1 LNLKARNAVCSGLA
15 GAKLLG
21 EMKRR
26 TREMGVVTTKDVSLP
41 MPRTLAIET
50 VETPLGP
57 LLLVADSEGVLR
69 AAEFADCE
77 ARMRRL
83 LDRQLGHAGY
93 ELRPGPVPNTI
104 KAALAAYFAGD
115 LMAIERIPV
124 NTGGTAFQN
133 AVWSA
138 LRAIASGR
146 TVTYSQLAHTLGK
159 PRSARAVGHANG
171 ANPVCIV
178 VPCHRL
184 VGADGALTGYGG
196 GVERKRWLLNHEAAT
211 PLR

>member
-1 LNLKARNAVCSGLA
+1 MARI
-15 GAKLLG
+15 
-21 EMKRR
+21 R
-26 TREMGVVTTKDVSLP
+26 TKDVNRP
-41 MPRTLAIET
+41 MLLTFAIEA

-57 LLLVADSEGVLR
+57 LLLVADGERVLR

-93 ELRPGPVPNTI
+93 ELRPGPVPDRI

-115 LMAIERIPV
+115 LVAIEQLPV
-124 NTGGTAFQN
+124 KTGGTGFQN
-133 AVWSA
+133 TVWSA
-138 LRAIASGR
+138 LRALAPGR
-146 TVTYSQLAHTLGK
+146 TVTYSQLARNLGK
-159 PRSARAVGHANG
+159 PQSARAVGHANG

-196 GVERKRWLLNHEAAT
+196 GIERKRWLLHHEAAS
-211 PLR
+211 PPR

>member
-1 LNLKARNAVCSGLA
+1 MARVRTKAVNRL
-15 GAKLLG
+15 
-21 EMKRR
+21 
-26 TREMGVVTTKDVSLP
+26 
-41 MPRTLAIET
+41 MPLTLAIET

-57 LLLVADSEGVLR
+57 LLLVTDNERTLR

-83 LDRQLGHAGY
+83 LDRQLGHAAY
-93 ELRPGPVPNTI
+93 ELRPGPVPDAI

-115 LMAIERIPV
+115 LVAIEQVPV
-124 NTGGTAFQN
+124 KTGGTGFQN
-133 AVWSA
+133 TVWSA
-138 LRAIASGR
+138 LRAIAPGR
-146 TVTYSQLAHTLGK
+146 TVTYSQLARNLGK

-171 ANPVCIV
+171 ANAICIV

-196 GVERKRWLLNHEAAT
+196 GVERKRWLLNHEAAS
-211 PLR
+211 PPR

>member
-1 LNLKARNAVCSGLA
+1 MALVR
-15 GAKLLG
+15 
-21 EMKRR
+21 
-26 TREMGVVTTKDVSLP
+26 TKDVNLP
-41 MPRTLAIET
+41 MPLTLAVET

-83 LDRQLGHAGY
+83 LHRRLGRAGY

-124 NTGGTAFQN
+124 NTCGTAFQN

-138 LRAIASGR
+138 LRAIAPGQ
-146 TVTYSQLAHTLGK
+146 TVTYSQLARTLGK

-196 GVERKRWLLNHEAAT
+196 GIERKRWLLHHEAAS